1 VQDVREVVMRSPTK
15 PWTLLWE
22 PRKRRAQLERDAAAQ
37 DAEARSAAFARLSA
51 QGQTLRDPSMTRGRG
66 PRAIRDRELA
76 EFSRPDPPVSSSPV
90 VPAYP
95 RGGMAGEASR
105 TWQLTPERWPGTG
118 LGVLSSVTTG
128 GTPAH
133 PPRLSRFRKS
143 LP

>member
-1 VQDVREVVMRSPTK
+1 MPDVREVVMRLPAK

-22 PRKRRAQLERDAAAQ
+22 PSKRRAQSERDAAAQ

-51 QGQTLRDPSMTRGRG
+51 QGQSLRDPTMTRRRG
-66 PRAIRDRELA
+66 SRAIRDRELA

-105 TWQLTPERWPGTG
+105 TWQLAPERWPGTG
-118 LGVLSSVTTG
+118 LGVLSRVTTG
-128 GTPAH
+128 GT
-133 PPRLSRFRKS
+133 LS
-143 LP
+143 LPSASLLLRKGSP